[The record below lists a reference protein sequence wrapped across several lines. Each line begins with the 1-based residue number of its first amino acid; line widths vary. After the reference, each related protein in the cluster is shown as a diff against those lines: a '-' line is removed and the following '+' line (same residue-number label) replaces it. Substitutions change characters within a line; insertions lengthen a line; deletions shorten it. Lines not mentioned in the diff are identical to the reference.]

1 MTALQPPLQPPL
13 ETPARSAGHR
23 LRWTFV
29 DGWILV
35 KRILTHLKHSP
46 GQLITL
52 LIFPAIMVVLFGY
65 VLGSSIVV
73 PGGGNYREYLMPG
86 LFVMTGFTGVMAI
99 AGRVAA
105 DVGRGVMDRFR
116 AIPMARSAVMFGQ
129 TGADLIIGVLS
140 SVVMMACGFAAGWRI
155 HNGPV
160 RALEA
165 FALIVLMRYAVSWLG
180 VCLGLRVKDEE
191 TAANMVPL
199 IFPLTM
205 ISNSFV
211 PADRMPSWLRPIAEW
226 NPVSSLVAAC
236 RQLFGN
242 PGQPTRGQ
250 AWPLLHPVT
259 ATLLWS
265 VALLVVFV
273 PAAIRIYRTP
283 KN

>member
-1 MTALQPPLQPPL
+1 MIELQPPSASV
-13 ETPARSAGHR
+13 ARR
-23 LRWTFV
+23 LRWDLV
-29 DGWILV
+29 DGWVLV
-35 KRILTHLKHSP
+35 KRILDHLKHSP

-52 LIFPAIMVVLFGY
+52 MIFPAIMIVMFGF
-65 VLGSSIVV
+65 VLGSSIEV

-105 DVGRGVMDRFR
+105 DVARGVMDRFR
-116 AIPMARSAVMFGQ
+116 AMPMARPAVVFGQ
-129 TGADLIIGVLS
+129 TGADILIGAASTVIMV
-140 SVVMMACGFAAGWRI
+140 ACGYAAGWRI
-155 HNGPV
+155 HDGLPK
-160 RALEA
+160 AMEA
-165 FALIVLMRYAVSWLG
+165 FALLMLMRYSVSWLG

-199 IFPLTM
+199 IFPVTM

-211 PADRMPSWLRPIAEW
+211 PADRMPVWLRPIAEW
-226 NPVSSLVAAC
+226 NPVSALVGAL

-242 PGQPTRGQ
+242 PGAPAVGQ
-250 AWPLLHPVT
+250 AWPLAHPVM

-265 VALLVVFV
+265 AALLAILV
-273 PAAIRIYRTP
+273 PATVHIYRTP